1 MTSYNKMYRI
11 YLKNSLAHYE
21 LTEKSRN
28 SPKGLRFCNGL
39 CQDFRAESKFTVH
52 KNLCRECRNLLG
64 LAKKQV
70 DDNKITI
77 DQFKENP
84 QIVNGVDAV
93 IETTQECK
101 TCKQERPIL
110 SFEPKRKICKA
121 CRAIQMIN
129 RNNKDLDTH
138 IADIQKLKNNI
149 NELKTFINHIPKDK
163 LVLLISHFEVGRK
176 STDNKEKMVANMV
189 EHFKK
194 LANPNICL
202 GGCGFI
208 LEQQFSKCKKC
219 ERIEEKKVTNKQISN
234 LDFENNI
241 EKFVSTLE
249 ILKKE
254 EDIYNKK
261 QIVMIARQ
269 LGLDPKQSVKK
280 EDVITMINDEL
291 KRLKEEKAKLLEIV
305 PKKAEIELNG
315 IMVLSRVE
323 DGYINA
329 TQLCKAGKK
338 KFAHWNALE
347 STKELIQALK
357 ADIGITISANNPD
370 IVIPTLELID
380 VKKGGNDKKN
390 QGSWIHPDLA
400 VQLAQWIS
408 PVFALQ
414 VSRWIRELAM
424 SGKVTLGDE
433 KNTEQ
438 LLKLQQEILSK
449 NKEIKMLEIKHIK
462 LLKKRNY
469 HKFKQGPVFYI
480 ISDSDGKSMKYK
492 VGIDLVDVNVRLQ
505 QHRSTTPAIKLEYLL
520 YTHKAPLIEE
530 AMLELYKEN
539 KKFYLNH
546 EWIYDIDIK
555 HIIGNVDTF
564 IKFLG
569 IDYTIDENTEEYNKH
584 IFEVDD

>member
-1 MTSYNKMYRI
+1 MYRI

-64 LAKKQV
+64 LAKKQI
-70 DDNKITI
+70 DDNKITL

-84 QIVNGVDAV
+84 QIVNGLDAV
-93 IETTQECK
+93 IETTQDCK
-101 TCKQERPIL
+101 TCKQERPIS

-121 CRAIQMIN
+121 CRSIQTIN
-129 RNNKDLDTH
+129 RNNKDHDTH
-138 IADIQKLKNNI
+138 IADIEKLKNNI

-163 LVLLISHFEVGRK
+163 LILLISHFEVGRK

-219 ERIEEKKVTNKQISN
+219 ERIEEKKITNKQISN

-249 ILKKE
+249 LLKKE

-269 LGLDPKQSVKK
+269 LGLDPKHTIKK

-291 KRLKEEKAKLLEIV
+291 ERLKEEKVKLLEIV

-315 IMVLSRVE
+315 IMVLSRQE

-338 KFAHWNALE
+338 LFADWKRLE
-347 STKELIQALK
+347 STKELIHVLK
-357 ADIGITISANNPD
+357 ADMGNP
-370 IVIPTLELID
+370 IMELID
-380 VKKGGNDKKN
+380 VKKGGNDKRN

-433 KNTEQ
+433 KNSDQ
-438 LLKLQQEILSK
+438 LLKLQQEIIENKKVIK
-449 NKEIKMLEIKHIK
+449 NLEIKHIK

-539 KKFYLNH
+539 KKIYLNH
-546 EWIYDIDIK
+546 EWIYDINIK

-569 IDYTIDENTEEYNKH
+569 IDYTVDENIEDYNKD

>member
-1 MTSYNKMYRI
+1 
-11 YLKNSLAHYE
+11 
-21 LTEKSRN
+21 
-28 SPKGLRFCNGL
+28 
-39 CQDFRAESKFTVH
+39 
-52 KNLCRECRNLLG
+52 
-64 LAKKQV
+64 
-70 DDNKITI
+70 
-77 DQFKENP
+77 
-84 QIVNGVDAV
+84 
-93 IETTQECK
+93 
-101 TCKQERPIL
+101 
-110 SFEPKRKICKA
+110 
-121 CRAIQMIN
+121 
-129 RNNKDLDTH
+129 
-138 IADIQKLKNNI
+138 
-149 NELKTFINHIPKDK
+149 
-163 LVLLISHFEVGRK
+163 
-176 STDNKEKMVANMV
+176 
-189 EHFKK
+189 
-194 LANPNICL
+194 
-202 GGCGFI
+202 
-208 LEQQFSKCKKC
+208 
-219 ERIEEKKVTNKQISN
+219 

-269 LGLDPKQSVKK
+269 LGLDPKQSIKK

-315 IMVLSRVE
+315 IMVLSRLE

-338 KFAHWNALE
+338 LFAHWKRLE
-347 STKELIQALK
+347 STKELIHVLK
-357 ADIGITISANNPD
+357 ADMGNP
-370 IVIPTLELID
+370 IMELID
-380 VKKGGNDKKN
+380 VKKGGNDKRN

-424 SGKVTLGDE
+424 TGKVSLGDE
-433 KNTEQ
+433 KNSEQ
-438 LLKLQQEILSK
+438 LLKLQQEIISK
-449 NKEIKMLEIKHIK
+449 NKEIKLLEIKHIK

-480 ISDSDGKSMKYK
+480 ISDGDGKSMKYK

-569 IDYTIDENTEEYNKH
+569 IDYTIDENIEDYNKD

>member
-64 LAKKQV
+64 LAKKQI
-70 DDNKITI
+70 DDNKITL
-77 DQFKENP
+77 DQFKYNP

-93 IETTQECK
+93 IETKQECK

-315 IMVLSRVE
+315 IMVLSRLE

-338 KFAHWNALE
+338 FFKDWKRLE
-347 STKELIQALK
+347 STKELLQALESETRNS
-357 ADIGITISANNPD
+357 AAQLIDNISNGRNLP
-370 IVIPTLELID
+370 LKLID
-380 VKKGGNDKKN
+380 VKVGGNHS
-390 QGSWIHPDLA
+390 GSWIHPDLA

-424 SGKVTLGDE
+424 TGKVTLGDE
-433 KNTEQ
+433 KNSEQ

-505 QHRSTTPAIKLEYLL
+505 QHRSTTPAI
-520 YTHKAPLIEE
+520 IEE

-539 KKFYLNH
+539 KKYYLNH